1 MCAWWQSIYLFN
13 HLRFTILYND
23 FHGGDK
29 RRVVGFEVEP
39 ISVKHTY
46 DNMVSVRAG
55 GREGG
60 KERGRGGEEGRME
73 KGHKHRRT
81 RTHQR
86 ARMNTCLPLI
96 QKKKQVDWDGCVNE
110 VSGGKCKLNTCDTA
124 HQVSPKAHI
133 RKSTL

>member
-1 MCAWWQSIYLFN
+1 MFYLLCLFALCAWWQSIYLFN

-60 KERGRGGEEGRME
+60 KEGGRGGEGGR
-73 KGHKHRRT
+73 KGGWRRGT
-81 RTHQR
+81 
-86 ARMNTCLPLI
+86 NT
-96 QKKKQVDWDGCVNE
+96 DGRVRIN
-110 VSGGKCKLNTCDTA
+110 A
-124 HQVSPKAHI
+124 HA
-133 RKSTL
+133 